1 MSRLATF
8 GFEDGNLAVNF
19 ASIGSAVLVSG
30 SASARTG
37 DWCLSLTTSSD
48 VVRTYPISTG
58 TALFIGQ
65 AQFCIAGFYA
75 PSAVRS
81 LIIFY
86 DATNAILVQLRTT
99 TDRKL
104 LATIGSSTNV
114 ATGTSVLP
122 LDGWVYIEMY
132 ADINNSTG
140 TFAVKVDGVLDINFI
155 GDTQTGANS
164 VISTVEFTAVGADTD
179 RRVDD
184 IVINSPAGDN
194 NNTWPGIV
202 RLLPSYPN
210 NSGSSTQLS
219 RGGVDTGQNYSQ
231 VNEVPYSANQYVY
244 GNAVDQED
252 LYNIQDP
259 TIPANAEIKNIIVN
273 AIAKVDSG
281 AGMIA
286 LMAKSGAVQ
295 SQGSDKSIGISD
307 RLYQEVWNIDP
318 STSGTW
324 SAAAINNLEIG
335 VKIR

>member
-1 MSRLATF
+1 MARLATF
-8 GFEDGNLAVNF
+8 GFEEGNLD
-19 ASIGSAVLVSG
+19 VLFSSYGTSDVISG
-30 SASARTG
+30 SATARTG
-37 DWCLSLTTSSD
+37 DWCLRLWESGD
-48 VVRTYPISTG
+48 IARTYPISTEP
-58 TALFIGQ
+58 AMFIGMAHQ
-65 AQFCIAGFYA
+65 HFGAVTLG
-75 PSAVRS
+75 AVRS
-81 LIIFY
+81 IVALY
-86 DATNAILVQLRTT
+86 DLTNTVLVQLRLT

-104 LATIGSSTNV
+104 LATVGSSTNV

-122 LDGWVYIEMY
+122 MNQYVYIEMY
-132 ADINNSTG
+132 TSIDNSTG
-140 TFAVKVDGVLDINFI
+140 TFAVKVDGVQEINFI
-155 GDTQTGANS
+155 GDTQPGANF
-164 VISTVEFTAVGADTD
+164 VISTVEFTCAGGDQD
-179 RRVDD
+179 HYLDD
-184 IVINSPAGDN
+184 VVINSPSGNN

-202 RLLPSYPN
+202 RLLPDYPN
-210 NSGSSTQLS
+210 NSGSATQLS
-219 RGGVDTGQNYSQ
+219 RGGTDTGQNYSQ
-231 VNEVPYSANQYVY
+231 VNEVPYSASQYVY

-307 RLYQEVWNIDP
+307 KLYQEVWNIDP